1 MKTIIFCDFD
11 GTISRRDVGYSLF
24 HHFSNGENEKLLPD
38 WKAGRMS
45 SRECLTR
52 EAAMV
57 HASSEEIL
65 EFLDQFEIDPGFTD
79 FELKCRQNDIPLMVV
94 SDGLDFYIKRILGR
108 NKLDHLSVTCNIG
121 KLNSHSIQIEFPRTN
136 RECLRCGS
144 CKGEIIQEYCS
155 SLSEPCRTIFI
166 GDGYSDT
173 CATREADLLFAK
185 KDLER
190 YCLAHGITYN
200 KYDTFFDI
208 THSLIDDGVFRT

>member
-1 MKTIIFCDFD
+1 MKTVIFCDFD

-24 HHFSNGENEKLLPD
+24 HHYSNGENEKLLPD

-65 EFLDQFEIDPGFTD
+65 KFLDQFDIDPGFVE
-79 FELKCRQNDIPLMVV
+79 FERQCRQNEIPMIVV
-94 SDGLDFYIKRILGR
+94 SDGLDFYIRHILGR
-108 NKLDHLSVTCNIG
+108 NGLTHLDVTCNIG
-121 KLNSHSIQIEFPRTN
+121 KLNAHGIQIEFPRTN
-136 RECLRCGS
+136 RECVRCGS

-155 SLSEPCRTIFI
+155 RLSEPCRTIFI

-173 CATREADLLFAK
+173 CATRVADLLYAK

-190 YCLAHGITYN
+190 YCLAHDITYN

-208 THSLIDDGVFRT
+208 TRNLTDKGFFRT